1 MRFSCRSVPVRLF
14 CKYFAPAGFVAC
26 VTLLLVPNGFCQRS
40 GTPTQQPDTVPVQD
54 AGQANDRIMQLAL
67 ADKAK
72 QGDYIIGSGDLLGI
86 EVFDVPELTRDVRV
100 NESGYVSIPLL
111 PVRVQAT
118 GLTTF
123 QFQDKVSELLQVNGL
138 VSHPQVTVS
147 VKEQHS
153 APITIIGAVNKPT
166 TIQAVRQTT
175 LLEALS
181 EAGGISNDAA
191 STVLITRGAEG
202 SGARAANATTISN
215 STEAGKEDPP
225 PNIISIDL
233 NELLNT
239 GNPQYNIPLLGGDVV
254 TVPRSGVVY
263 VVGAVT
269 HPGGF
274 VMGNDRQQMTVL
286 KVLSLSGGL
295 TPTAKG
301 NEAMIVR
308 QNPTGARQEVAVDL
322 KKILTLKA
330 EDVPLRQSDI
340 LFIPD
345 STSKHAL
352 RKSAEIAI
360 SLATGAAIVNAG
372 RL

>member
-1 MRFSCRSVPVRLF
+1 MAF
-14 CKYFAPAGFVAC
+14 CQKAAAPARVPDGVVA
-26 VTLLLVPNGFCQRS
+26 
-40 GTPTQQPDTVPVQD
+40 QD

-72 QGDYIIGSGDLLGI
+72 QGDYVIGSGDLLSI
-86 EVFDVPELTRDVRV
+86 EVFDVPELTREVRV

-138 VSHPQVTVS
+138 VSHPQITVT

-191 STVLITRGAEG
+191 STVLITRSSG
-202 SGARAANATTISN
+202 SSSDRAANATTISSN
-215 STEAGKEDPP
+215 GGPEDPP

-239 GNPQYNIPLLGGDVV
+239 GDPQYNIPLLGGDVV

-295 TPTAKG
+295 TSTAKG
-301 NEAMIVR
+301 ADAMIVR

-322 KKILTLKA
+322 RKILAMKA

>member
-1 MRFSCRSVPVRLF
+1 MRGRGFRCPSFGQRL
-14 CKYFAPAGFVAC
+14 AG
-26 VTLLLVPNGFCQRS
+26 LHDN
-40 GTPTQQPDTVPVQD
+40 PTRVPVQD

-72 QGDYIIGSGDLLGI
+72 QGDYIIGSGDLLGV
-86 EVFDVPELTRDVRV
+86 EVFDVPELTREVRV

-111 PVRVQAT
+111 PVRVQAM

-191 STVLITRGAEG
+191 STVLVTRGAGG
-202 SGARAANATTISN
+202 SPADAANV
-215 STEAGKEDPP
+215 AGALPDGGPEDVPA
-225 PNIISIDL
+225 NVISIDL
-233 NELLNT
+233 TELLNT
-239 GNPQYNIPLLGGDVV
+239 GNPRYNIPLLGGDVV

-295 TPTAKG
+295 TPTARG
-301 NEAMIVR
+301 TDAMIVR
-308 QNPTGARQEVAVDL
+308 QNPNGARQEVSVDL
-322 KKILTLKA
+322 KKILALRA

-345 STSKHAL
+345 STTKHAL

-372 RL
+372 RF